1 MAIEQDLNI
10 SINGFN
16 SEDDANTI
24 GYFLLDAIKT
34 LDEKFGLSLSKLKS
48 VVISYDF
55 ASALQKVTSG
65 YSHKS
70 PSSFTKS
77 SQGEAVGQLVAKM
90 DPNGRYEE
98 FTLVLS
104 TAFFVELFSDEGKIV
119 ATSDGVKAVV
129 HKIHH
134 ELAHVHE
141 FNTIT
146 TLDNN
151 FTVGDYGNA
160 VLLTA
165 KKAWSEYLANYL
177 SAPTAPQESVDIFLE
192 HYNNVIKEVPSEIYD
207 FKEKYRTRMIPL
219 DEMFHA
225 VNKRIKLI
233 SDACGYAIG
242 YVHALNIDIE
252 YYFPELQKS
261 LADKKLSDSFTS
273 LSEAFSDL
281 RVKYEKNEFKNL
293 NEYADIAQAIEN
305 IYKSFGFTLESEG
318 WSSEYGLY
326 IHVN

>member
-24 GYFLLDAIKT
+24 GYFVLDAIRT
-34 LDEKFGLSLSKLKS
+34 LDEKFGLSLSKLRS

-90 DPNGRYEE
+90 DPSGHHAE

-104 TAFFVELFSDEGKIV
+104 AVFFVELFSDEGKIV
-119 ATSDGVKAVV
+119 ATPDGVKAVI

-151 FTVGDYGNA
+151 FTVGEYGNA

-192 HYNNVIKEVPSEIYD
+192 HYNNVIKEVPSEIYE
-207 FKEKYRTRMIPL
+207 FKEKYCTRVIPL
-219 DEMFHA
+219 NQMFHE

-233 SDACGYAIG
+233 VDACGYAMG
-242 YVHALNIDIE
+242 YVHSLNIDIE
-252 YYFPELQKS
+252 DYFPELPKS
-261 LADKKLSDSFTS
+261 LNDKHLSISFAT

-281 RVKYEKNEFKNL
+281 RIKYENNELKTL
-293 NEYADIAQAIEN
+293 DDYKSIAETIDN
-305 IYKSFGFTLESEG
+305 IYKEFGITLDSDGWGSES
-318 WSSEYGLY
+318 GLY